1 MDWLLLRRRAAL
13 VLALAGAA
21 ALASPARADY
31 RIDGHGYG
39 HGVGL
44 SQYGAMGIARETNHT
59 YRWILSRYFP
69 GTRRA
74 AGPSA
79 RMRVRLKQA
88 TAASVALATLARD
101 ARGRRV
107 TLQRTHV
114 YRFVPWRADGLA
126 VTDRT
131 TGHTR
136 AHLRAPVRIT
146 GPAPMR
152 VVGKAENG
160 VENGRYR
167 GAIVLR
173 RAAALVL
180 VVDDV
185 RLESYLR
192 GVVPA
197 EMPAGWLAQALRA
210 QSVVARSYA
219 LTSRRP
225 GEPFDVFA
233 DTRSQVYRGVGA
245 EHPRTDSAVEATRGI
260 VLMHG
265 SGVARTLFHSS
276 SGGRTASVEEVFG
289 GPPVPYLRSVED
301 PFDRGSPYHDW
312 TVTLSDEQAARQ
324 LATVLRGDLL
334 DVRVVA
340 RTPSGRAASVRV
352 TGTLGSVD
360 VPGVTA
366 RTLLGLRSSW
376 FTVRRA
382 TTEPVP

>member
-1 MDWLLLRRRAAL
+1 MAWLLLRRCVL
-13 VLALAGAA
+13 VIVLAGSA

-44 SQYGAMGIARETNHT
+44 AQYGAMGIARETRHT

-69 GTRRA
+69 GTRRVT
-74 AGPSA
+74 GPSA
-79 RMRVRLKQA
+79 RIRVRLKQA
-88 TAASVALATLARD
+88 TAARVALATLARD

-107 TLQRTHV
+107 ILERTHV
-114 YRFVPWRADGLA
+114 YRFLPWRADGLT

-131 TGHTR
+131 TGRTR
-136 AHLRAPVRIT
+136 ARLRAPVRLT

-173 RAAALVL
+173 RAAAMVL

-197 EMPAGWLAQALRA
+197 EMPASWRAQALRA
-210 QSVVARSYA
+210 QSVVARCYA
-219 LTSRRP
+219 LTSRRL

-233 DTRSQVYRGVGA
+233 DTRSQVYRGVGV
-245 EHPRTDSAVEATRGI
+245 EHPRTDGAVKATRAI
-260 VLMHG
+260 VLIHG
-265 SGVARTLFHSS
+265 ASVARTLFHSS
-276 SGGRTASVEEVFG
+276 SGGRTASADEVFG

-312 TVTLSDEQAARQ
+312 TVTLTDAQAARQ

-334 DVRVVA
+334 DVQVVA
-340 RTPSGRAASVRV
+340 RTPSGRAASMRV

-376 FTVRRA
+376 FTVRRG